1 MEGANL
7 LPRADLSFPTVP
19 QLGCNLTKSPAG
31 CDILAS
37 RVSSLSSPRPC
48 PEGSRPRRRSLRDP
62 RDEERT
68 GMTDGVKGRQ
78 KETRNQEEIKG
89 M

>member
-1 MEGANL
+1 MDQGRL
-7 LPRADLSFPTVP
+7 LVSSVL
-19 QLGCNLTKSPAG
+19 
-31 CDILAS
+31 ILAS
-37 RVSSLSSPRPC
+37 RVSSLSSP
-48 PEGSRPRRRSLRDP
+48 RPRRRSLRDP